1 MYDKNDEPWDLEA
14 YLADI
19 SDPEE
24 RARTRREFGGLGY
37 DEDGA
42 SAYVPPFGPGP
53 QARLNRAIG
62 GPDDDLSLDDG
73 PTLAELVALPFP
85 SGGEACEVDF
95 YTGDPIVPPSMVMPE
110 GGGSGLSEDDLER
123 LHHAFADR
131 TCREL
136 TDRLHAHPPGVPSR
150 PGILGK
156 DVPRLYNAFSFL
168 NFSAA

>member
-19 SDPEE
+19 SDSDE

-62 GPDDDLSLDDG
+62 GPDDDATSTTG
-73 PTLAELVALPFP
+73 RPWP
-85 SGGEACEVDF
+85 S
-95 YTGDPIVPPSMVMPE
+95 S
-110 GGGSGLSEDDLER
+110 SR
-123 LHHAFADR
+123 
-131 TCREL
+131 CRSRWAV
-136 TDRLHAHPPGVPSR
+136 TPARSTSTRASQSSR
-150 PGILGK
+150 P
-156 DVPRLYNAFSFL
+156 A
-168 NFSAA
+168 